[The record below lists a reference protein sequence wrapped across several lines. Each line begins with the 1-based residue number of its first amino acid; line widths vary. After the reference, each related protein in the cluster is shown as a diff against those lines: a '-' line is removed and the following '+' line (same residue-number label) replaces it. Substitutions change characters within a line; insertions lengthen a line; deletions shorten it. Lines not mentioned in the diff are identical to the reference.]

1 MLARFNEQLGTIFEL
16 LRKAENIK
24 LAPELLEPEPMKSP
38 SEEAEEAAQAQAR
51 GGTWSGEATRSTGTD
66 DTRVDV
72 SIGDEAAAKPAQ
84 ERKERPL
91 WMTESTVGEYE
102 GTGQSTT
109 SNAVAA
115 DVSTGDK
122 SSREDIMS
130 VLLTFEKKEPGAN
143 KSMVP
148 EADSDD
154 EGVMS
159 SAFGVN
165 GSQRQTAMEMDDG
178 DVGVMD
184 SDDDDDHVTLVNVGA
199 QKIPINEITE
209 AEISRMTPSEK
220 ETYIQQYQDMY
231 SHMYD

>member
-1 MLARFNEQLGTIFEL
+1 
-16 LRKAENIK
+16 
-24 LAPELLEPEPMKSP
+24 
-38 SEEAEEAAQAQAR
+38 AAQAQAR
-51 GGTWSGEATRSTGTD
+51 GGTWSGEATRSTGKD

-102 GTGQSTT
+102 GSGLNTAS
-109 SNAVAA
+109 SAVAA

-122 SSREDIMS
+122 ASREDIMS

-143 KSMVP
+143 RSLLP
-148 EADSDD
+148 EVDSDD
-154 EGVMS
+154 EGHLAS
-159 SAFGVN
+159 SFSQN
-165 GSQRQTAMEMDDG
+165 GSQRQIPMEIDDG

-184 SDDDDDHVTLVNVGA
+184 SDDDDDQVILVNVGSH
-199 QKIPINEITE
+199 KIPINEISET
-209 AEISRMTPSEK
+209 EISRMTPSEK